1 MARLHWPVQVV
12 VCLCPSTKH
21 MIPTGTDIFLIRTP
35 GFYRP
40 ALSAP
45 VSPATPESTPSQPVS
60 MASIRSHSAV
70 LIRALVVMLATIF
83 SFPNAMAL
91 DSMRS
96 HQNLTPFTEYYPD
109 ETRQLTFS
117 QVKELP
123 DNVWAS
129 ADSANFSFG
138 FTDIP
143 HWFRVTVSND
153 TETGQ
158 PLLLEIGRARV
169 DSIEVY
175 ISHDGTT
182 SHSVAGADHPSES
195 IRVNQ
200 RTQIFPLELQA
211 MEEAEIFFRI
221 KNSEALAFPLT
232 LWHRDKFFEADR
244 NDMLIYGAYFGIWL
258 VILIYNTV
266 LYTILPHRALACFIA
281 FVFSFGVH
289 QLSELG
295 LGSTSIWGKYPEFY
309 HVSSIA
315 SLGFSTLTLM
325 WFCTNLLSLAQTNR
339 TGLRLLQFFSY
350 PALLVMLAYPFVG
363 YATAYPLLVAISAP
377 NALLV
382 ILLGITSAIQGNR
395 IGIYS
400 TIAWTVLLLGIAV
413 KSLVQFQFL
422 PLNFMTEGIAP
433 TGFLLMMLALSFFVA
448 AEYRRQAV
456 LVAQDEEASP
466 LARAITRYPDI
477 ITTEQGVADKY
488 PATNSPGDG
497 QIDENIVNAQLEA
510 MVHTRT
516 ADLESAL
523 EELSQANETLKEI
536 NMTDAVTGIKNRHYF
551 DTVFE
556 QEWKRASR
564 EKYPISLLLLDIDH
578 FKDVNDKYGHLAGD
592 ECLHEVA
599 STISVALKRPADIVA
614 RYGGEE
620 FVAVLPYIEN
630 KNALDFANKIRSRV
644 EASTYIADGHEI
656 KVTVSIGVCTVTPTD
671 NDDLKDMIYA
681 ADIALYEGKNSGR
694 NQVRNAGQLTVHKGI
709 VAS

>member
-1 MARLHWPVQVV
+1 MARLHRPVEVV
-12 VCLCPSTKH
+12 VYLCPSTKR
-21 MIPTGTDIFLIRTP
+21 MILTDTGVIKISAGLLRT
-35 GFYRP
+35 
-40 ALSAP
+40 
-45 VSPATPESTPSQPVS
+45 
-60 MASIRSHSAV
+60 
-70 LIRALVVMLATIF
+70 LVVLFATVF
-83 SFPNAMAL
+83 LCHGALAL

-109 ETRQLTFS
+109 ETRQLTFT
-117 QVKELP
+117 QVKQLP
-123 DNVWAS
+123 DNIWAS
-129 ADSANFSFG
+129 AESTNFSFG

-143 HWFRVTVSND
+143 YWFRVTVSNE
-153 TETGQ
+153 TESSQ
-158 PLLLEIGRARV
+158 PLLLEIGRARI

-175 ISHDGTT
+175 ISHNGTT
-182 SHSVAGADHPSES
+182 SHSVTGTDHPSES

-200 RTQIFPLELQA
+200 RTQIFPLELLPKD
-211 MEEAEIFFRI
+211 EAEIFFRI
-221 KNSEALAFPLT
+221 KNSEAVAFPLT
-232 LWHRDKFFEADR
+232 LWHRDKFFEADK
-244 NDMLIYGAYFGIWL
+244 NDMLVYGAYFGIWL

-266 LYTILPHRALACFIA
+266 LYTVLPRRALACFIA

-289 QLSELG
+289 QLLGLG
-295 LGSTSIWGKYPEFY
+295 LGSTYIQAKYPDFY
-309 HVSSIA
+309 NLSSIV

-325 WFCTNLLSLAQTNR
+325 WLCSHLLSLAETNR
-339 TGLRLLQFFSY
+339 TGLRLLQLFSY
-350 PALLVMLAYPFVG
+350 PALIAMLAYAFLG
-363 YATAYPLLVAISAP
+363 YATVYPILVAIAAP
-377 NALLV
+377 SALLV

-395 IGIYS
+395 IGIYA
-400 TIAWTVLLLGIAV
+400 TIAWTVLLLGIAT
-413 KSLVQFQFL
+413 KSLVQFQLL

-448 AEYRRQAV
+448 AEYRRQTT
-456 LVAQDEEASP
+456 LMTQDANGSNSP
-466 LARAITRYPDI
+466 LAKVITRYPDI
-477 ITTEQGVADKY
+477 TAIAENVTSEHPPTNGV
-488 PATNSPGDG
+488 TNNL
-497 QIDENIVNAQLEA
+497 IDENEVNEQLEA

-551 DTVFE
+551 DTVFA

-630 KNALDFANKIRSRV
+630 KNALEFANKIRSRV

-709 VAS
+709 IAS